1 MIVSSLTDFN
11 DEMLKL
17 LSNAMRCLK
26 EYDLENIEA
35 KTYVLDGDDLIMH
48 VQEYI
53 TKDENEIRF
62 ENHDNHLDLH
72 YIVSGQ
78 ETICISRDTG
88 DVLEQNS
95 MDDIKF
101 YDPNLKVYNKVH
113 LQKGDFLL
121 TAPREL
127 HKPRC
132 NYEKNEKVRKVVLK
146 IKL

>member
-35 KTYVLDGDDLIMH
+35 KTYMLDGDDLIMH

-53 TKDENEIRF
+53 AKDENEIRF

-78 ETICISRDTG
+78 TICISRNTG

-113 LQKGDFLL
+113 LQKRRLFINC
-121 TAPREL
+121 TKR
-127 HKPRC
+127 
-132 NYEKNEKVRKVVLK
+132 
-146 IKL
+146 IT